1 MIIDQA
7 LGILMSD
14 GPVGASL
21 VALALLYWWTISNQY
36 KREDKLRADMSFEI
50 TSLRRDLVKA
60 NDARVEDTQKT
71 IVTLMQIQ
79 EESLSAQNRLS
90 RAVADLATA
99 VARLE
104 DK

>member
-21 VALALLYWWTISNQY
+21 VALALLYWWTINNQY
-36 KREDKLRADMSFEI
+36 KREDKLRAEMNFEI
-50 TSLRRDLVKA
+50 ASLRRDLVRA

-71 IVTLMQIQ
+71 IVTLMQMQ